1 MFDIVRCRFGP
12 SQAHDAV
19 RAVAPDA
26 THRKGGSS
34 DVPLR
39 KIRGMLRVAIA
50 MVAAPVVVWALLFSL
65 ALALHPDPAGSGLIL
80 VGPFIGLYLVAI
92 AGMVG
97 VPLVIVLRRY
107 GRAGFWPYV
116 IAGAFTGLAML
127 LLMGAGWRGL
137 AASARSMPVA
147 PLGFAIVGAAI
158 GAVFWWMGIRR
169 NAWFASGESWLEA
182 AAVRAA
188 AAADAN
194 SHEGGRAVGR
204 TLLTMRRRLAPVIE
218 RVRSWQAR
226 PGKRPVLSVASV
238 LIPAGTAL
246 VWVGVQHAD
255 LRSLGYAAM
264 LVYLLMIVL
273 IRGGVIA
280 GICLAVAALVRRER
294 FWPLAVTGL
303 LANLAVAMRFSS
315 T

>member
-1 MFDIVRCRFGP
+1 M
-12 SQAHDAV
+12 
-19 RAVAPDA
+19 
-26 THRKGGSS
+26 
-34 DVPLR
+34 PLP
-39 KIRGMLRVAIA
+39 KIRRMLRVAIA
-50 MVAAPVVVWALLFSL
+50 MVAAPVLVWALLFSL
-65 ALALHPDPAGSGLIL
+65 ALALHADPAGSGLIQ

-127 LLMGAGWRGL
+127 LLTAGGWRGL
-137 AASARSMPVA
+137 AASARTMPIA
-147 PLGFAIVGAAI
+147 PLGFAIIGAAI

-194 SHEGGRAVGR
+194 AHEAGRTVGRAF
-204 TLLTMRRRLAPVIE
+204 LTMRRSLVPVVE
-218 RVRSWQAR
+218 RVRSWAAT
-226 PGKRPVLSVASV
+226 PGKRPVLGVSSL
-238 LIPAGTAL
+238 LIPAGIL
-246 VWVGVQHAD
+246 LGWVGLQNVD
-255 LRSLGYAAM
+255 LRPLGYAAM
-264 LVYLLMIVL
+264 LVYVLMVVVVSA
-273 IRGGVIA
+273 GVIA

-294 FWPLAVTGL
+294 FWPLAVAGL
-303 LANLAVAMRFSS
+303 LANLAVAVRFSS